1 MKFVQQWTLH
11 PPPTTHPWRRGKAI
25 TLQGSMYTCEDC
37 KKCSCGTF
45 ICHNSQHIQTSTLFE
60 VFLLHDWFLIF
71 FLSHRCER
79 TYFSLQ
85 STPITTPALQSCH
98 LNNVLSFPHSQVHHS
113 ERADLSWLTQQHV
126 QLQVHVL
133 CGDCAHLQGQ
143 HRVPAA
149 KGGTAAGQHQPSV
162 SVYPRHPVHQPHR
175 PCHPAEWV
183 AWV

>member
-1 MKFVQQWTLH
+1 MKFVQQC
-11 PPPTTHPWRRGKAI
+11 PPPLPPRRRGKAV
-25 TLQGSMYTCEDC
+25 TLHGSMCTCEDC
-37 KKCSCGTF
+37 KKCSSGTF
-45 ICHNSQHIQTSTLFE
+45 ICHNSQHMQTSTLFE
-60 VFLLHDWFLIF
+60 VFLLQDWFLIF
-71 FLSHRCER
+71 LSHRHKR

-98 LNNVLSFPHSQVHHS
+98 LNNVLLSLPLSQVHHS
-113 ERADLSWLTQQHV
+113 ERADLSWLAQQHV

-149 KGGTAAGQHQPSV
+149 EGGAAAGQHQPPV

-175 PCHPAEWV
+175 PSHPAEWV
-183 AWV
+183 ARV